1 MPLGKKI
8 LKEEALPTIQHQFI
22 PILEHEL
29 LTSTVDELEKP
40 SLHLNNSGGEE
51 LFQVHENNIE
61 PPKMLA
67 DEDVPNN
74 PIGAV
79 VQSEQDL
86 IEPPLCQDASKNSY
100 NLQEIEA
107 PKLSPFW
114 LYIPKPNGF
123 VFIRMDPTTQQIKIR
138 LRLNKDT
145 SITVIFPNN
154 EELPLNEKLHS
165 LSCVYNYLKL
175 VERWPICVGTQ
186 IDSTKQGLLVF

>member
-1 MPLGKKI
+1 M
-8 LKEEALPTIQHQFI
+8 IQHQFI
-22 PILEHEL
+22 PILEQEL

-40 SLHLNNSGGEE
+40 SLHLNNSGDEE

-61 PPKMLA
+61 PPKILA

-86 IEPPLCQDASKNSY
+86 IEPPLSQDASKDSY

-107 PKLSPFW
+107 PKLPPFW

-123 VFIRMDPTTQQIKIR
+123 VFMRMDPTTQQIKIR

-145 SITVIFPNN
+145 SIT
-154 EELPLNEKLHS
+154 
-165 LSCVYNYLKL
+165 NYL
-175 VERWPICVGTQ
+175 
-186 IDSTKQGLLVF
+186 

>member
-1 MPLGKKI
+1 MYEKLYIKGELKIMPLGKKI

-29 LTSTVDELEKP
+29 LTSTVDELEKL
-40 SLHLNNSGGEE
+40 SLHLNNSGDKE

-61 PPKMLA
+61 PPKILA

-79 VQSEQDL
+79 VQSEQNL
-86 IEPPLCQDASKNSY
+86 IEPPLSQDVSKDSY

-107 PKLSPFW
+107 PKLPPFW
-114 LYIPKPNGF
+114 LYIPNGF
-123 VFIRMDPTTQQIKIR
+123 VFMRMDPTTQQIKIR

-145 SITVIFPNN
+145 SITV
-154 EELPLNEKLHS
+154 
-165 LSCVYNYLKL
+165 CVN
-175 VERWPICVGTQ
+175 
-186 IDSTKQGLLVF
+186 